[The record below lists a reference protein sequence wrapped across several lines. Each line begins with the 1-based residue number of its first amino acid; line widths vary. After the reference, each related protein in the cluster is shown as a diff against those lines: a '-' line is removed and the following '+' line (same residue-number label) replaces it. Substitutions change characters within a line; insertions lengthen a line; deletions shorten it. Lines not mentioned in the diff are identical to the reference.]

1 MIRRY
6 RSDKYDKSQTKNNN
20 LHMNKI
26 KICHDTAINHYIA
39 HSYEQYSLSNVI
51 VVDEK
56 SVSYINI

>member
-1 MIRRY
+1 
-6 RSDKYDKSQTKNNN
+6 
-20 LHMNKI
+20 MNKI